1 MAEKSR
7 EKTNFAMHTV
17 AINVWRNAKG
27 TDDRAKEGEETEWE
41 SPQKMKK
48 KNIQKPFSFI
58 FLTASVVAITISRQ
72 LDDDEKMKREK
83 QVQKRG

>member
-1 MAEKSR
+1 MGI
-7 EKTNFAMHTV
+7 T
-17 AINVWRNAKG
+17 AKN
-27 TDDRAKEGEETEWE
+27 E
-41 SPQKMKK
+41 K